1 MPPASYSGFR
11 APRRRGAFALRGVL
25 AIALLLVAGACGAAA
40 PRLVV
45 VIGVD
50 TLAAGHLGV
59 YGAERPTSPFL
70 DQLAADGVV
79 FERAYATS
87 SWTLPSFA
95 SIFTGR
101 LQSGHGA
108 GIRVNRSDREW
119 EDERVAHRRVIL
131 DPAVPTLAEMLAAAG
146 FTTVAVA
153 QNPNL
158 DPAFG
163 VARGFDVYDYVM
175 GSHDDK
181 RRADVVVDHALELI
195 DEHAGGDLFLFV
207 HFFDPHMSYGAP
219 PPYGGMFTDGLEGG
233 YQLPIAVDPRQLDR
247 EGPEVPE
254 VRRRFIAAAYD
265 EEIRFLDSQLERLV
279 GGLRERGLWDE
290 ALVVLTAD
298 HGEELFEHDG
308 FEHGHSLY
316 DEVISVPLI
325 VWGPDLV
332 AGRSLAP
339 VSIADVAPTVLD
351 FESVQIPDGIFG
363 VSLRPLLDGADPAEE
378 RLIVAEGILY
388 GSEKKAAV
396 RWPYK
401 LIVDREDGTEEL
413 FDLRQD
419 PAEKQPLTA
428 PERVAEL
435 REQLELALAA
445 ASQGVTLHQLEL
457 DEELQRRLRALGYI
471 R

>member
-1 MPPASYSGFR
+1 MSWA
-11 APRRRGAFALRGVL
+11 L
-25 AIALLLVAGACGAAA
+25 AIALLAGLAACAEPA

-50 TLAAGHLGV
+50 TLAASHLGL

-70 DQLAADGVV
+70 DRLAEDGVV
-79 FERAYATS
+79 FEHAYATS

-108 GIRVNRSDREW
+108 GIRVNDTDDEW
-119 EDERVAHRRVIL
+119 NEERVAHRRVIL
-131 DPAVPTLAEMLAAAG
+131 DPSVPTLAEMLAAAG
-146 FTTVAVA
+146 FTTLAVA

-175 GSHDDK
+175 GSHANK
-181 RRADVVVDHALELI
+181 RRAEVVVDRSLALI
-195 DEHAGGDLFLFV
+195 DEHAGDDLFVFI

-219 PPYGGMFTDGLEGG
+219 SPYGGMFTGGLDVG
-233 YQLPIAVDPRQLDR
+233 YGLPIAVNPREIDR
-247 EGPEVPE
+247 RAPELPE
-254 VRRRFIAAAYD
+254 DRRRFIAAAYD
-265 EEIRFLDSQLERLV
+265 GEIRYLDSQLERLV
-279 GGLRERGLWDE
+279 GGLRERGLWDD
-290 ALVVLTAD
+290 ALVILTAD

-316 DEVISVPLI
+316 DEVIAVPLI
-325 VWGPDLV
+325 VWAPGLV
-332 AGRSLAP
+332 AGRSTAP
-339 VSIADVAPTVLD
+339 VSIADVTPTVLD
-351 FESVQIPDGIFG
+351 FEGMEIPEGIFG
-363 VSLRPLLDGADPAEE
+363 IPLRPLLRGSDPAVE

-388 GSEKKAAV
+388 GSEKKAAL

-401 LIVDREDGTEEL
+401 LILDREDGTEEL

-419 PAEKQPLTA
+419 PG
-428 PERVAEL
+428 ERRTLADGERIAEL

-445 ASQGVTLHQLEL
+445 AAQGVTLQQLEL